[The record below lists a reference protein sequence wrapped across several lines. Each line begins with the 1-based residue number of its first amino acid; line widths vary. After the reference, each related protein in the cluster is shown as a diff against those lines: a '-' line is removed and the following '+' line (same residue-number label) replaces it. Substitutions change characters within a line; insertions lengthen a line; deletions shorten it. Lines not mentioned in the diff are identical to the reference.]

1 MPRKITFYAS
11 EDELSSKLIKI
22 LNGLIREIK
31 DTAKTSSRDMW
42 PAFAITTVKITL
54 PSTLGIREELE
65 CEIWTSPKNYEEVL
79 KTKFGLAG
87 VPAVK
92 IGDNIFVGENAI
104 GIASD
109 LHTLLTANKYTNAEQ
124 ILYHLATAAKS
135 IAETQIKEAEK
146 EIELREA
153 PVTSVFRQTIRE
165 KLSSLEKLHMEKKID
180 EETYRKM
187 KKTYEELLGG
197 T

>member
-11 EDELSSKLIKI
+11 EDDLSSKLIKT

-54 PSTLGIREELE
+54 PSTLGVREELE

-79 KTKFGLAG
+79 KTKFGLSG
-87 VPAVK
+87 IPAVK
-92 IGDNIFVGENAI
+92 IGDNIFVGENAV

-124 ILYHLATAAKS
+124 ILYHLATKAKS
-135 IAETQIKEAEK
+135 LAETQIKKAEK

-153 PVTSVFRQTIRE
+153 SVTSVFRQTIKE

>member
-11 EDELSSKLIKI
+11 EDDLSSKLIKI

-54 PSTLGIREELE
+54 PSTLGVREELE

-79 KTKFGLAG
+79 KTKFGLSG
-87 VPAVK
+87 IPAVK
-92 IGDNIFVGENAI
+92 IGDNIFVGENAV

-124 ILYHLATAAKS
+124 ILYHLATTAKS
-135 IAETQIKEAEK
+135 LAETQIKEAEK

-153 PVTSVFRQTIRE
+153 SVTSVFRQTIKE

>member
-92 IGDNIFVGENAI
+92 IGDNIFVGENAV